1 MTTAMQWGRVYE
13 RPTGSGNWWI
23 AYYNGRGTEHRE
35 AAAKIV
41 GKPRGTATEA
51 DAHRALKR
59 RYQEILGGR
68 FVGPSAER
76 VTIQQLL
83 DAYRDH
89 CLLRGCKVVH
99 QTRLE
104 DGTTV
109 YRGRLISCLKHVAEA
124 FGDEPAVAVTA
135 ARIDRW
141 VTEML
146 AAAIP
151 PGTAKVYVAYLRAA
165 LMLAKRQGRLMAIPY
180 FPSIEVRD
188 ARQGF
193 VEPDEIARIV
203 AALPDP
209 INDAA
214 QLAYLIGWRKQEIL
228 DLQWSMLDRVGGVLR
243 LPDSKNGEGRVV
255 PLVGAVAALIEKRW
269 KLRALTPWVFHAA
282 GQRVRWINQ
291 QWNRACREAKVP
303 GRLFHDLRRSAI
315 RNMEAAGVPRSA
327 AMRISGHKTEA
338 MYRRYAVTSTADL
351 RQALERVEA
360 FREGVGN
367 E

>member
-13 RPTGSGNWWI
+13 RPTGGGNWWI
-23 AYYNGRGTEHRE
+23 AYYNGRGDESRE
-35 AAAKIV
+35 PAAKVV

-68 FVGPSAER
+68 FVGPQAER

-99 QTRLE
+99 QARLK
-104 DGTTV
+104 DGSTV
-109 YRGRLISCLKHVAEA
+109 YRGRLVSCLTHVAEA
-124 FGDEPAVAVTA
+124 FGDEPAINVTA

-141 VTEML
+141 VADML
-146 AAAIP
+146 AANIP
-151 PGTAKVYVAYLRAA
+151 PGSAKVYVAYLRAA
-165 LMLAKRQGRLMAIPY
+165 LLLAKRQGRLAAVPY
-180 FPSIEVRD
+180 FPTIEVRD

-193 VEPDEIARIV
+193 VDRDELARIV

-209 INDAA
+209 INDVA
-214 QLAYLIGWRKQEIL
+214 QLAYMIGWRKREVL
-228 DLQWSMLDRVGGVLR
+228 DLQWAMLDRVGGVLR

-255 PLVGAVAALIEKRW
+255 PVAGAVATLIEKRW
-269 KLRALTPWVFHAA
+269 RLRALTPWVFHAA
-282 GQRVRWINQ
+282 GQQVRWINQ

-338 MYRRYAVTSTADL
+338 MYRRYAVTSTDDL

-360 FREGVGN
+360 FREGGTR
-367 E
+367 

>member
-1 MTTAMQWGRVYE
+1 MTTAMLWGRVYE
-13 RPTGSGNWWI
+13 RPKGSGNWWI
-23 AYYNGRGTEHRE
+23 AYYNGRGDEHRE
-35 AAAKIV
+35 PAAKIL

-68 FVGPSAER
+68 FVGLQAER
-76 VTIQQLL
+76 VTVQELL

-99 QTRLE
+99 QRQLA
-104 DGTTV
+104 DGSTV
-109 YRGRLISCLKHVAEA
+109 YRGRLVSCLAHVAAA
-124 FGDEPAVAVTA
+124 FGDEPAVNITA

-141 VTEML
+141 VADML
-146 AAAIP
+146 AATIP
-151 PGTAKVYVAYLRAA
+151 PGSAKVYVAYLRAA
-165 LMLAKRQGRLMAIPY
+165 LMLAKRQGRLLAVPY
-180 FPSIEVRD
+180 VPTIEVRD

-193 VEPDEIARIV
+193 VEADEFARIV

-214 QLAYLIGWRKQEIL
+214 EFAYLTGWRKMEIL
-228 DLQWSMLDRVGGVLR
+228 GLQWSMIDRTGGVVR

-255 PLVGAVAALIEKRW
+255 PLAGAVGELVEKRW

-291 QWNRACREAKVP
+291 QWNRACREAHVP

-338 MYRRYAVTSTADL
+338 MYRRYAVTNTADL
-351 RQALERVEA
+351 RRALERVEA
-360 FREGVGN
+360 FHGGTVR
-367 E
+367 